1 MEDLINE
8 FNEFFKGRASIIIV
22 GDQLEITI
30 GSQTLI
36 ISLPKIVGAQA
47 KDLS

>member
-1 MEDLINE
+1 MEYLINE
-8 FNEFFKGRASIIIV
+8 FNEIFEGNASIIIV
-22 GDQLEITI
+22 GESLEITI

-36 ISLPKIVGAQA
+36 ISLPKVVGAQA